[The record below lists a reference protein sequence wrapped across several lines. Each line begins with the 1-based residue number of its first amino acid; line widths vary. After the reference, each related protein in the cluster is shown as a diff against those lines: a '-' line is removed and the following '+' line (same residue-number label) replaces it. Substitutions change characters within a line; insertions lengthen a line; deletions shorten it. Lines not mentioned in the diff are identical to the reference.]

1 MPRIRRLGIAAV
13 MAAVMLVGGAPAFA
27 ADPLTP
33 SSYVTD
39 SDSFLSDEQRAK
51 LETDAESFSSKHY
64 PVYTVIIPNFSD
76 QEPAAWCRATL
87 ANIQNNNKALL
98 YVVGYEDGK
107 DTFCVGPELEGSMR
121 ISSYANKYVR
131 SALSQARQKYT
142 STPLTPDEAAAGLT
156 TFISSLRS
164 SYATNDRQSYAPH
177 SQTNA
182 NYEAERRQREAANR
196 LESIKTIVLFFFLGI
211 LLIGSIIIGEWS
223 KRREEEA
230 HAIEIETAAWRISRR
245 RDEREDKAA
254 QRNADRL
261 VEQAKDRLSKADQ
274 EVRDAEKEWDYARAQ
289 FGIAATE
296 QFRNRIKE
304 AKEALSRG
312 DALYKQCRTAYD
324 PAKKESLA
332 SQIINELDTQLGL
345 LRDAQAPFSTKRSE
359 RTALPTRLAEAQER
373 LAEELADVERS
384 REELATIAS
393 IYPGTVLAALED
405 NPDKAASLLTSAHN
419 AIESAQA
426 IIDTD
431 ADLATSAVDTAERAL
446 LMAYHE
452 MNAIFTA
459 KQDLDH
465 IEDRLGAAIASLSSD
480 IEEADRLQTDRTLLA
495 PLITDARTAITRA
508 QEALIHND
516 NPLDALEH
524 ARTVEVK
531 LDATLDPLRNA
542 GRSSGGTR

>member
-27 ADPLTP
+27 TDPLTP

-39 SDSFLSDEQRAK
+39 SDSFLSDEQRAQ

-76 QEPAAWCRATL
+76 QEPAKWCQSTL
-87 ANIQNNNKALL
+87 ANIEHNDKVIL
-98 YVVGYEDGK
+98 YVVGYEDGT
-107 DTFCVGPELEGSMR
+107 DVYCVGNEMARLIRGNVSTEGY
-121 ISSYANKYVR
+121 IK
-131 SALSQARQKYT
+131 SALSAARRAYK
-142 STPLTPDEAAAGLT
+142 STPLTPEEAAAGPT
-156 TFISSLRS
+156 AFISDLGD
-164 SYATNDRQSYAPH
+164 SYYAAQEIA
-177 SQTNA
+177 S
-182 NYEAERRQREAANR
+182 RREAYNQD
-196 LESIKTIVLFFFLGI
+196 LTKETKYDKIKTVLAFLVMGVLFVIGIFFEL
-211 LLIGSIIIGEWS
+211 WT
-223 KRREEEA
+223 KQREEEKQ
-230 HAIEIETAAWRISRR
+230 AIEIETAAWRISRR

-304 AKEALSRG
+304 AKEALSHG

-405 NPDKAASLLTSAHN
+405 NPDKAASLLTSARS

-431 ADLATSAVDTAERAL
+431 TELATSAVDTAERAL

-465 IEDRLGAAIASLSSD
+465 IEDRLGTAIASLSSD

-495 PLITDARTAITRA
+495 PLITDARAAITRA

>member
-1 MPRIRRLGIAAV
+1 MPRIRCLGIAAV
-13 MAAVMLVGGAPAFA
+13 MAAVMLVGGVPAFA

-33 SSYVTD
+33 STYVTD
-39 SDSFLSDEQRAK
+39 SDNFLSDEQRAH
-51 LETDAESFSSKHY
+51 LETDAESFSSKYHPIY
-64 PVYTVIIPNFSD
+64 AVIVPNFSD
-76 QEPAAWCRATL
+76 KEPDAWCKATL
-87 ANIQNNNKALL
+87 ANTRNNNKALL

-107 DTFCVGPELEGSMR
+107 DAYCVGRELERLMN
-121 ISSYANKYVR
+121 ISPHANEYVR

-164 SYATNDRQSYAPH
+164 SFATYDRQSYAPH
-177 SQTNA
+177 GQTGA
-182 NYEAERRQREAANR
+182 NYEAERQQREASQR

-211 LLIGSIIIGEWS
+211 LVIGSIIFGEWS
-223 KRREEEA
+223 KAREEDERA
-230 HAIEIETAAWRISRR
+230 AEIEEAAWRVSRR
-245 RDEREDKAA
+245 RDEREDEAARRDADKAA
-254 QRNADRL
+254 Q
-261 VEQAKDRLSKADQ
+261 QANDRLSQADQ

-304 AKEALSRG
+304 AKQALSRG
-312 DALYKQCRTAYD
+312 DSLLKQCRTTYN
-324 PAKKESLA
+324 PANKKSLA
-332 SQIINELDTQLGL
+332 AQIISDLDTHLGL

-384 REELATIAS
+384 REELATIAN

-480 IEEADRLQTDRTLLA
+480 IEEANRLQTDRTLLA
-495 PLITDARTAITRA
+495 PLITDAREAITRA

-524 ARTVEVK
+524 ARSVEAK
-531 LDATLDPLRNA
+531 LDATLDPLRSP
-542 GRSSGGTR
+542 GR

>member
-1 MPRIRRLGIAAV
+1 MRRIRRLSIAAV

-39 SDSFLSDEQRAK
+39 SDNFLSDEQRAK
-51 LETDAESFSSKHY
+51 LETDAESFSSKYHPIY
-64 PVYTVIIPNFSD
+64 AVIVPNFSD
-76 QEPAAWCRATL
+76 QEPAKWCQSTL
-87 ANIQNNNKALL
+87 ANIEHNDKVLL
-98 YVVGYEDGK
+98 YVVGYEDGT
-107 DTFCVGPELEGSMR
+107 DVYCVGNEMARLIRGNVVTEGY
-121 ISSYANKYVR
+121 IK
-131 SALSQARQKYT
+131 SALSAARRAYK
-142 STPLTPDEAAAGLT
+142 STPLTPEEAAAGPT
-156 TFISSLRS
+156 AFISSLRS
-164 SYATNDRQSYAPH
+164 SY
-177 SQTNA
+177 QT
-182 NYEAERRQREAANR
+182 YEQI
-196 LESIKTIVLFFFLGI
+196 ESHRKQFNQQLADESRTETIKGIIAFLVTGLLVICSLFFGL
-211 LLIGSIIIGEWS
+211 WRQ
-223 KRREEEA
+223 KREEEA

-405 NPDKAASLLTSAHN
+405 NPDKAASLLTSARS
-419 AIESAQA
+419 AIESAQT

-431 ADLATSAVDTAERAL
+431 TELATSAVDTAERAL

-495 PLITDARTAITRA
+495 PLITDARAAITRA

>member
-1 MPRIRRLGIAAV
+1 MPRIQRLGIAAV

-27 ADPLTP
+27 TEPLTP

-51 LETDAESFSSKHY
+51 IETDAESFSSKYHPIY
-64 PVYTVIIPNFSD
+64 AVTVPNFSD
-76 QEPAAWCRATL
+76 EEPTEWCQATL
-87 ANIQNNNKALL
+87 DNIQNNNKALL

-107 DTFCVGPELEGSMR
+107 DAYCVGPELERSMR
-121 ISSYANKYVR
+121 ISYANEYVR

-164 SYATNDRQSYAPH
+164 SYATYDRQSYAPH
-177 SQTNA
+177 NQTNA
-182 NYEAERRQREAANR
+182 NYEAERQERKASER
-196 LESIKTIVLFFFLGI
+196 LESIKNIVLFFFLGI
-211 LLIGSIIIGEWS
+211 LVIGSIIFGEWS

-230 HAIEIETAAWRISRR
+230 RAIEIEEAAWRVSRSRDAREDEAAR
-245 RDEREDKAA
+245 RDADKAA
-254 QRNADRL
+254 Q
-261 VEQAKDRLSKADQ
+261 QANDRLSQADQ

-304 AKEALSRG
+304 AKQALSRG
-312 DALYKQCRTAYD
+312 DSLLKQCRTTYN
-324 PAKKESLA
+324 PANKKSLA

-405 NPDKAASLLTSAHN
+405 NPNKAASLLTSARS

-431 ADLATSAVDTAERAL
+431 TELATSAVDTAERAL

-495 PLITDARTAITRA
+495 PLITDARAAITRA

-524 ARTVEVK
+524 ARSVEAK
-531 LDATLDPLRNA
+531 LDATLDPLRSP
-542 GRSSGGTR
+542 GR

>member
-1 MPRIRRLGIAAV
+1 MPRIQRLGIAAV

-27 ADPLTP
+27 TEPLTP

-51 LETDAESFSSKHY
+51 IETDAESFSSKYHPIY
-64 PVYTVIIPNFSD
+64 AVTVPNFSD
-76 QEPAAWCRATL
+76 EEPTEWCQATL
-87 ANIQNNNKALL
+87 NNIQNNNKALL

-107 DTFCVGPELEGSMR
+107 DAYCVGPELERSMR
-121 ISSYANKYVR
+121 ISYANEYVR

-164 SYATNDRQSYAPH
+164 SYATYDRQSYAPH

-182 NYEAERRQREAANR
+182 NYEAERQERKASER
-196 LESIKTIVLFFFLGI
+196 LESIKNIVLFFFLGI
-211 LLIGSIIIGEWS
+211 LVIGSIIFGEWS
-223 KRREEEA
+223 KAREEEA
-230 HAIEIETAAWRISRR
+230 RAIEIEEAAWRVSRSRDAREDEAAR
-245 RDEREDKAA
+245 RDADKAA
-254 QRNADRL
+254 Q
-261 VEQAKDRLSKADQ
+261 QANDRLSQADQ

-304 AKEALSRG
+304 AKQALSRG
-312 DALYKQCRTAYD
+312 DSLLKQCRTAYD

-405 NPDKAASLLTSAHN
+405 NPDKAASLLTSARS

-431 ADLATSAVDTAERAL
+431 TELATSAVDTAERAL

-495 PLITDARTAITRA
+495 PLITDARAAITRA

-524 ARTVEVK
+524 ARSVEAK
-531 LDATLDPLRNA
+531 LDATLDPLRSR
-542 GRSSGGTR
+542 GR

>member
-1 MPRIRRLGIAAV
+1 MPRIQRLGIAAV

-27 ADPLTP
+27 TEPLTP

-51 LETDAESFSSKHY
+51 IETDAESFSSKYHPIY
-64 PVYTVIIPNFSD
+64 AVTVPNFSD
-76 QEPAAWCRATL
+76 EEPTEWCQATL
-87 ANIQNNNKALL
+87 DNIQNNNKALL

-107 DTFCVGPELEGSMR
+107 DAYCVGPELERSMR
-121 ISSYANKYVR
+121 ISYANEYVR

-164 SYATNDRQSYAPH
+164 SYATYDRQSYAPH

-182 NYEAERRQREAANR
+182 NYEAERQERKASER
-196 LESIKTIVLFFFLGI
+196 LESIKNIVLFFFLGI
-211 LLIGSIIIGEWS
+211 LVIGSIIFGEWS
-223 KRREEEA
+223 KAREEEA
-230 HAIEIETAAWRISRR
+230 RAIEIEEAAWRVSRSRDAREDEAAR
-245 RDEREDKAA
+245 RDADKAA
-254 QRNADRL
+254 Q
-261 VEQAKDRLSKADQ
+261 QANDRLSQADQ

-304 AKEALSRG
+304 AKQALSRG
-312 DALYKQCRTAYD
+312 DSLLKQCRTAYD

-405 NPDKAASLLTSAHN
+405 NPDKAASLLTSARS

-431 ADLATSAVDTAERAL
+431 TELATSAVDTAERAL

-495 PLITDARTAITRA
+495 PLITDARAAITRA

-524 ARTVEVK
+524 ARSVEAK
-531 LDATLDPLRNA
+531 LDATLDPLRSR
-542 GRSSGGTR
+542 GR

>member
-1 MPRIRRLGIAAV
+1 MRRIRRLSIAAV

-39 SDSFLSDEQRAK
+39 SDNFLSDEQRAK
-51 LETDAESFSSKHY
+51 LETDAESFSSKYHPIY
-64 PVYTVIIPNFSD
+64 AVIVPNFSD
-76 QEPAAWCRATL
+76 QEPAKWCQSTL
-87 ANIQNNNKALL
+87 ANIEHNDKVLL
-98 YVVGYEDGK
+98 YVVGYEDGT
-107 DTFCVGPELEGSMR
+107 DVYCVGNEMARLIRGNVVTEGY
-121 ISSYANKYVR
+121 IK
-131 SALSQARQKYT
+131 SALSAARRAYK
-142 STPLTPDEAAAGLT
+142 STPLTPEEAAAGPT
-156 TFISSLRS
+156 AFISSLRS
-164 SYATNDRQSYAPH
+164 SY
-177 SQTNA
+177 QT
-182 NYEAERRQREAANR
+182 YEQI
-196 LESIKTIVLFFFLGI
+196 ESHRKQFNQQLADESRTETIKGIIAFLVMGLLAIGSLFLG
-211 LLIGSIIIGEWS
+211 LWRQ
-223 KRREEEA
+223 KREEEA

-405 NPDKAASLLTSAHN
+405 NPDKAASLLTSARS

-431 ADLATSAVDTAERAL
+431 SELATSAVDTAERAL

-495 PLITDARTAITRA
+495 PLITDARAAITRA

>member
-13 MAAVMLVGGAPAFA
+13 MAAVMLVGGVPAFA
-27 ADPLTP
+27 TDPLAP

-39 SDSFLSDEQRAK
+39 SDSFLSDKQRANI
-51 LETDAESFSSKHY
+51 ETRAESLNSKYHV
-64 PVYTVIIPNFSD
+64 PVYTVIVPNFSD

-87 ANIQNNNKALL
+87 ANIQNNDKVLL
-98 YVVGYEDGK
+98 YVVAYEDSQDIYCPGP
-107 DTFCVGPELEGSMR
+107 TMAEWIRNNSVGGS
-121 ISSYANKYVR
+121 YV
-131 SALSQARQKYT
+131 SDALSKARRAYK
-142 STPLTPDEAAAGLT
+142 STPLTPDETAAGPTALIEDLYT
-156 TFISSLRS
+156 SYQTYEQIESHRKQFNQQLADESRTETIKGIIAFLVLGLLAIGSL
-164 SYATNDRQSYAPH
+164 
-177 SQTNA
+177 
-182 NYEAERRQREAANR
+182 
-196 LESIKTIVLFFFLGI
+196 FLG
-211 LLIGSIIIGEWS
+211 LWRQ
-223 KRREEEA
+223 KREEEA

>member
-1 MPRIRRLGIAAV
+1 MPRIRCLGIAAV
-13 MAAVMLVGGAPAFA
+13 MAAVMLVGGVPAFA

-33 SSYVTD
+33 STYVTD
-39 SDSFLSDEQRAK
+39 SDNFLSDEQRAH
-51 LETDAESFSSKHY
+51 LETDAESFSSKYHPIY
-64 PVYTVIIPNFSD
+64 AVIVPNFSD
-76 QEPAAWCRATL
+76 KEPDAWCKATL
-87 ANIQNNNKALL
+87 ANTRNNNKALL

-107 DTFCVGPELEGSMR
+107 DAYCVGRELERLMN
-121 ISSYANKYVR
+121 ISPHANEYVR

-156 TFISSLRS
+156 AFISSLRS
-164 SYATNDRQSYAPH
+164 SFATYDRQSYAPH
-177 SQTNA
+177 GQTGA
-182 NYEAERRQREAANR
+182 NYEAERQQREASQR

-211 LLIGSIIIGEWS
+211 LVIGSIIFGEWS
-223 KRREEEA
+223 KAREEDERA
-230 HAIEIETAAWRISRR
+230 AEIEEAAWRVSRR
-245 RDEREDKAA
+245 RDEREDEAARRDADKAA
-254 QRNADRL
+254 Q
-261 VEQAKDRLSKADQ
+261 QANDRLSQADQ

-304 AKEALSRG
+304 AKQALSRG
-312 DALYKQCRTAYD
+312 DSLLKQCRTAYD
-324 PAKKESLA
+324 PAKKENLA
-332 SQIINELDTQLGL
+332 SQIISDLDTHLGL

-373 LAEELADVERS
+373 LAEEQADVERS

-495 PLITDARTAITRA
+495 PLITDAREAITRA

-524 ARTVEVK
+524 ARSVEAK
-531 LDATLDPLRNA
+531 LDATLDPLRSP
-542 GRSSGGTR
+542 GR

>member
-1 MPRIRRLGIAAV
+1 MPRIRCLGIAAV
-13 MAAVMLVGGAPAFA
+13 MAAVMLVGGVPAFA

-33 SSYVTD
+33 STYVTD
-39 SDSFLSDEQRAK
+39 SDNFLSDEQRAH
-51 LETDAESFSSKHY
+51 LETDAESFSSKYHPIY
-64 PVYTVIIPNFSD
+64 AVIAPNFSD
-76 QEPAAWCRATL
+76 EEPDAWCRATL
-87 ANIQNNNKALL
+87 ANTRNNNKALL

-107 DTFCVGPELEGSMR
+107 DAYCVGRELERLMN
-121 ISSYANKYVR
+121 ISPHANEYVR

-164 SYATNDRQSYAPH
+164 SFATYDRQSYAPH
-177 SQTNA
+177 GQTGA
-182 NYEAERRQREAANR
+182 NYEAERQQREASQR

-211 LLIGSIIIGEWS
+211 LVIGSIIFGEWS
-223 KRREEEA
+223 KAREEDERA
-230 HAIEIETAAWRISRR
+230 AEIEEAAWRVSRR
-245 RDEREDKAA
+245 RDEREDEAARRDAERAA
-254 QRNADRL
+254 Q
-261 VEQAKDRLSKADQ
+261 QANDRLSQADQ

-304 AKEALSRG
+304 AKQALSRG
-312 DALYKQCRTAYD
+312 DSLLKQCRTAYN
-324 PAKKESLA
+324 PANKKSLA
-332 SQIINELDTQLGL
+332 SQIISDLDTQLGL

-495 PLITDARTAITRA
+495 PLITDARAAITRA

>member
-1 MPRIRRLGIAAV
+1 MPRIRRMGIAAV
-13 MAAVMLVGGAPAFA
+13 MTAAMLVVGAPAFA
-27 ADPLTP
+27 TEPLTP
-33 SSYVTD
+33 SGYVTD
-39 SDSFLSDEQRAK
+39 SDGFLSDEQRAEI
-51 LETDAESFSSKHY
+51 ETRAESLDSKY
-64 PVYTVIIPNFSD
+64 SVPVYIVIVPNFSD
-76 QEPAAWCRATL
+76 QEPAKWCQSTL
-87 ANIQNNNKALL
+87 ANIEHNDKVIL
-98 YVVGYEDGK
+98 YVVGYEDGT
-107 DTFCVGPELEGSMR
+107 DVYCVGNEMARLIRGNVLTEGY
-121 ISSYANKYVR
+121 IK
-131 SALSQARQKYT
+131 SALSAARRAYK
-142 STPLTPDEAAAGLT
+142 STPLTPEEAAAGPTALIEDLYT
-156 TFISSLRS
+156 SYQTYEQIESHRKQFNQQLADESRTETIKGIIAFLVMGLLAIGSL
-164 SYATNDRQSYAPH
+164 
-177 SQTNA
+177 
-182 NYEAERRQREAANR
+182 
-196 LESIKTIVLFFFLGI
+196 FLG
-211 LLIGSIIIGEWS
+211 LWRQ
-223 KRREEEA
+223 KREEEA

-405 NPDKAASLLTSAHN
+405 NPDKAASLLTSARS

>member
-13 MAAVMLVGGAPAFA
+13 MAAVMLVGGVPAFA
-27 ADPLTP
+27 TDPLTP
-33 SSYVTD
+33 STRVTD
-39 SDSFLSDEQRAK
+39 SDNFLSDEQRAQ
-51 LETDAESFSSKHY
+51 LETDAESLNSKY
-64 PVYTVIIPNFSD
+64 SVPVYIVIVPNFSD
-76 QEPAAWCRATL
+76 QEPAKWCQSTL
-87 ANIQNNNKALL
+87 ANIEHNDKVIL
-98 YVVGYEDGK
+98 YVVGYEDGT
-107 DTFCVGPELEGSMR
+107 DVYCVGNEMARLIRGNVLTEGY
-121 ISSYANKYVR
+121 IK
-131 SALSQARQKYT
+131 SALSAARRAYK
-142 STPLTPDEAAAGLT
+142 STPLTPEEAAAGPT
-156 TFISSLRS
+156 AFISDLRN
-164 SYATNDRQSYAPH
+164 SYYT
-177 SQTNA
+177 
-182 NYEAERRQREAANR
+182 AEEIASRREAYNQD
-196 LESIKTIVLFFFLGI
+196 LTKETKYDKIKTVLAFLGVGF
-211 LLIGSIIIGEWS
+211 LFVIGIFVELWT
-223 KRREEEA
+223 KQREEEKQ
-230 HAIEIETAAWRISRR
+230 AIEIETAAWRVSRS
-245 RDEREDKAA
+245 RDAREDEAARREADRAA
-254 QRNADRL
+254 Q
-261 VEQAKDRLSKADQ
+261 QANDRLSQADQ

-405 NPDKAASLLTSAHN
+405 NPDKAASLLTSARS

-431 ADLATSAVDTAERAL
+431 TELATSAVDTAERAL

-495 PLITDARTAITRA
+495 PLITDARAAITRA

>member
-1 MPRIRRLGIAAV
+1 MPRIQRLGIAAV

-27 ADPLTP
+27 TEPLTP

-51 LETDAESFSSKHY
+51 IETDAESFSSKYHPIY
-64 PVYTVIIPNFSD
+64 AVTVPNFSD
-76 QEPAAWCRATL
+76 EEPTEWCQATL
-87 ANIQNNNKALL
+87 DNIQNNNKALL

-107 DTFCVGPELEGSMR
+107 DAYCVGPELERSMR
-121 ISSYANKYVR
+121 ISYANEYVR

-164 SYATNDRQSYAPH
+164 SYATYDRQSYAPH
-177 SQTNA
+177 NQTNA
-182 NYEAERRQREAANR
+182 NYEAERQERKASER
-196 LESIKTIVLFFFLGI
+196 LESIKNIVLFFFLGI
-211 LLIGSIIIGEWS
+211 LVIGSIIFGEWS

-230 HAIEIETAAWRISRR
+230 RAIEIEEAAWRVSRSRDAREDEAAR
-245 RDEREDKAA
+245 RDADKAA
-254 QRNADRL
+254 Q
-261 VEQAKDRLSKADQ
+261 QANDRLSQADQ

-304 AKEALSRG
+304 AKQALSRG
-312 DALYKQCRTAYD
+312 DSLLKQCRTTYN
-324 PAKKESLA
+324 PANKKSLA

-405 NPDKAASLLTSAHN
+405 NPNKAASLLTSARS

-431 ADLATSAVDTAERAL
+431 TELATSAVDTAERAL

-495 PLITDARTAITRA
+495 PLITDARAAITRA

-524 ARTVEVK
+524 ARTVETK
-531 LDATLDPLRNA
+531 LDATLDPLRSR
-542 GRSSGGTR
+542 GH

>member
-27 ADPLTP
+27 TEPLTP

-39 SDSFLSDEQRAK
+39 SDSFLSDKQRANIK
-51 LETDAESFSSKHY
+51 TRAESLNSKYHV
-64 PVYTVIIPNFSD
+64 PVYTVIVPNFSD
-76 QEPAAWCRATL
+76 QEPAKWCQSTL
-87 ANIQNNNKALL
+87 ANIEHNDKVLL
-98 YVVGYEDGK
+98 YVVGYEDGT
-107 DTFCVGPELEGSMR
+107 DVYCVGNEMARLIRGNVVTEGY
-121 ISSYANKYVR
+121 IK
-131 SALSQARQKYT
+131 SALSAARRAYK
-142 STPLTPDEAAAGLT
+142 STPLTPEEAAAGPT
-156 TFISSLRS
+156 AFISSLRS
-164 SYATNDRQSYAPH
+164 SY
-177 SQTNA
+177 QT
-182 NYEAERRQREAANR
+182 YEQI
-196 LESIKTIVLFFFLGI
+196 ESHRKQFNQQLADESRTETIKGIIAFLVTGLLVICSLFFGL
-211 LLIGSIIIGEWS
+211 WRQ
-223 KRREEEA
+223 KREEEA

-495 PLITDARTAITRA
+495 PLITDARAAITRA

>member
-27 ADPLTP
+27 TEPLTP

-39 SDSFLSDEQRAK
+39 SDSFLSDKQRANI
-51 LETDAESFSSKHY
+51 ETRAESLNSKYHV
-64 PVYTVIIPNFSD
+64 PVYTVIVPNFSD

-87 ANIQNNNKALL
+87 ANIQNNDKVLL
-98 YVVGYEDGK
+98 YVVAYEDSQDIYCPGP
-107 DTFCVGPELEGSMR
+107 TMAEWIRNNSVGGS
-121 ISSYANKYVR
+121 YV
-131 SALSQARQKYT
+131 SDALSKARRAYK
-142 STPLTPDEAAAGLT
+142 STPLTPDEAAAGPTALIEYLYT
-156 TFISSLRS
+156 SYQTYEQIESHRKQFNQQLADESRTETIKGIIAFLVLGLLAIGSL
-164 SYATNDRQSYAPH
+164 
-177 SQTNA
+177 
-182 NYEAERRQREAANR
+182 
-196 LESIKTIVLFFFLGI
+196 FLG
-211 LLIGSIIIGEWS
+211 LWRQ
-223 KRREEEA
+223 KREEEA

-495 PLITDARTAITRA
+495 PLITDARAAITRA

>member
-13 MAAVMLVGGAPAFA
+13 MAAVMLVGGVPAFA
-27 ADPLTP
+27 TDPLAP

-39 SDSFLSDEQRAK
+39 SDSFLSDKQRANI
-51 LETDAESFSSKHY
+51 ETRAESLNSKYHV
-64 PVYTVIIPNFSD
+64 PVYTVIVPNFSD

-87 ANIQNNNKALL
+87 ANIQNNDKVLL
-98 YVVGYEDGK
+98 YVVAYEDSQDIYCPGP
-107 DTFCVGPELEGSMR
+107 TMAEWIRNNSVGGS
-121 ISSYANKYVR
+121 YV
-131 SALSQARQKYT
+131 SGALSKARRAYK
-142 STPLTPDEAAAGLT
+142 STPLTPDEAAAGPTALIEYLYT
-156 TFISSLRS
+156 SYQTYEQIESHRKQFNQQLADESRTETIKGIIAFVVMGLLAIGSL
-164 SYATNDRQSYAPH
+164 
-177 SQTNA
+177 
-182 NYEAERRQREAANR
+182 
-196 LESIKTIVLFFFLGI
+196 FLG
-211 LLIGSIIIGEWS
+211 LWRQ
-223 KRREEEA
+223 KREEEA

>member
-13 MAAVMLVGGAPAFA
+13 MAAVMLVGGVPAFA
-27 ADPLTP
+27 TDPLTP
-33 SSYVTD
+33 STRVTD
-39 SDSFLSDEQRAK
+39 SDNFLSDEQRAQ
-51 LETDAESFSSKHY
+51 LETDAESLNSKY
-64 PVYTVIIPNFSD
+64 SVPVYIVIVPNFSD
-76 QEPAAWCRATL
+76 QEPAKWCQSTL
-87 ANIQNNNKALL
+87 ANIEHNDKVIL
-98 YVVGYEDGK
+98 YVVGYEDGT
-107 DTFCVGPELEGSMR
+107 DVYCVGNEMARLIRGNVLTEGY
-121 ISSYANKYVR
+121 IK
-131 SALSQARQKYT
+131 SALSAARRAYK
-142 STPLTPDEAAAGLT
+142 STPLTPEEAAAGPT
-156 TFISSLRS
+156 AFISDLRN
-164 SYATNDRQSYAPH
+164 SYYT
-177 SQTNA
+177 
-182 NYEAERRQREAANR
+182 AEEIASRREAYNQD
-196 LESIKTIVLFFFLGI
+196 LTKETKYDKIKTVLAFLGVGF
-211 LLIGSIIIGEWS
+211 LFVIGIFFELWT
-223 KRREEEA
+223 KQREEEKQ
-230 HAIEIETAAWRISRR
+230 AIEIETAAWRVSRSRDAREDEAAR
-245 RDEREDKAA
+245 RDADKAA
-254 QRNADRL
+254 Q
-261 VEQAKDRLSKADQ
+261 QANDRLSQADQ

-426 IIDTD
+426 IINTD

-495 PLITDARTAITRA
+495 PLITDARAAITRA

>member
-13 MAAVMLVGGAPAFA
+13 MAAVMLVGGVPAFA
-27 ADPLTP
+27 TDPLAP

-39 SDSFLSDEQRAK
+39 SDSFLSDKQRANI
-51 LETDAESFSSKHY
+51 ETRAESLNSKYHV
-64 PVYTVIIPNFSD
+64 PVYTVIVPNFSD

-87 ANIQNNNKALL
+87 ANIQNNDKVLL
-98 YVVGYEDGK
+98 YVVAYEDSQDIYCPGP
-107 DTFCVGPELEGSMR
+107 TMAEWIRNNSVGGS
-121 ISSYANKYVR
+121 YV
-131 SALSQARQKYT
+131 SDALSKARRAYK
-142 STPLTPDEAAAGLT
+142 STPLTPDEAAAGPPALIEYLYT
-156 TFISSLRS
+156 SYQTYEQIESHRKQFNQQLADESRTETIKGIIAFLVLGLLAIGSL
-164 SYATNDRQSYAPH
+164 
-177 SQTNA
+177 
-182 NYEAERRQREAANR
+182 
-196 LESIKTIVLFFFLGI
+196 FLG
-211 LLIGSIIIGEWS
+211 LWRQ
-223 KRREEEA
+223 KREEEA

>member
-1 MPRIRRLGIAAV
+1 MPRIRRMGIAAV
-13 MAAVMLVGGAPAFA
+13 MTAAMLVVGAPAFA

-39 SDSFLSDEQRAK
+39 SDSFLSDEQRAQ

-76 QEPAAWCRATL
+76 QEPAKWCQSTL
-87 ANIQNNNKALL
+87 ANIEGNDKVIL
-98 YVVGYEDGK
+98 YVVGYEDGT
-107 DTFCVGPELEGSMR
+107 DVYCVGDEMAQLMRSNMVTEGY
-121 ISSYANKYVR
+121 IKG
-131 SALSQARQKYT
+131 ALSAAHRAYK
-142 STPLTPDEAAAGLT
+142 STPLTPDEASAGPT
-156 TFISSLRS
+156 AFISDLGN
-164 SYATNDRQSYAPH
+164 SYYT
-177 SQTNA
+177 
-182 NYEAERRQREAANR
+182 AEEIASRREAYNQD
-196 LESIKTIVLFFFLGI
+196 LTKETKYDKIKTVLAFLGVGF
-211 LLIGSIIIGEWS
+211 LFVIGIFFELWT
-223 KRREEEA
+223 KQREEEKQDA
-230 HAIEIETAAWRISRR
+230 EIEAAAWRMSRR

-312 DALYKQCRTAYD
+312 DALYKQCRTVYD
-324 PAKKESLA
+324 PAKRESLA

-373 LAEELADVERS
+373 LTEELADVERS

-393 IYPGTVLAALED
+393 IYPGTVLASLED
-405 NPDKAASLLTSAHN
+405 NPDKAASLLTSARS
-419 AIESAQA
+419 AIESARA

-431 ADLATSAVDTAERAL
+431 AELAASAVDTAERAL

-452 MNAIFTA
+452 TNAIFTA
-459 KQDLDH
+459 KLDLDN
-465 IEDRLGAAIASLSSD
+465 IEDRLGATIASLSSG
-480 IEEADRLQTDRTLLA
+480 IEEADNLQTDQTLLA
-495 PLITDARTAITRA
+495 PLITDARGAIARA

-524 ARTVEVK
+524 ARATEAK
-531 LDATLDPLRNA
+531 LNATLDPLRTA
-542 GRSSGGTR
+542 GRQSGGTHTP

>member
-1 MPRIRRLGIAAV
+1 MPRIQCLGIAAV

-27 ADPLTP
+27 TDPLTP

-51 LETDAESFSSKHY
+51 IETDAESFSSKYHPIY
-64 PVYTVIIPNFSD
+64 AVTVPNFSD
-76 QEPAAWCRATL
+76 EEPTEWCQATL
-87 ANIQNNNKALL
+87 DNIQNNNKALL

-107 DTFCVGPELEGSMR
+107 DAYCVGPELERSMR
-121 ISSYANKYVR
+121 ISYANEYVR

-164 SYATNDRQSYAPH
+164 SYATYDRQSYAPH
-177 SQTNA
+177 NQTNA
-182 NYEAERRQREAANR
+182 NYEAERQERKASER
-196 LESIKTIVLFFFLGI
+196 LESIKNIVLFFFLGI
-211 LLIGSIIIGEWS
+211 LVIGSIIFGEWS

-230 HAIEIETAAWRISRR
+230 RAIEIEEAAWRVSRSRDAREDEAAR
-245 RDEREDKAA
+245 RDADKAA
-254 QRNADRL
+254 Q
-261 VEQAKDRLSKADQ
+261 QANDRLSQADQ

-304 AKEALSRG
+304 AKQALSRG
-312 DALYKQCRTAYD
+312 DSLLKQCRTAYD

-405 NPDKAASLLTSAHN
+405 NPDKAASLLTSARS

-431 ADLATSAVDTAERAL
+431 TELATSAVDTAERAL

-495 PLITDARTAITRA
+495 PLITDARAAITRA

-524 ARTVEVK
+524 ARSVEAK
-531 LDATLDPLRNA
+531 LDATLDPLRSR
-542 GRSSGGTR
+542 GR

>member
-27 ADPLTP
+27 TEPLTP

-39 SDSFLSDEQRAK
+39 SDSFLSDKQRAK
-51 LETDAESFSSKHY
+51 LETDAESFSSKYHPIY
-64 PVYTVIIPNFSD
+64 AVIVPNFSD
-76 QEPAAWCRATL
+76 QEPAKWCQSTL
-87 ANIQNNNKALL
+87 ANIEHNDKVLL
-98 YVVGYEDGK
+98 YVVGYEDGT
-107 DTFCVGPELEGSMR
+107 DVYCVGNEMARLIRGNVVTEGY
-121 ISSYANKYVR
+121 IK
-131 SALSQARQKYT
+131 SALSAARRAYK
-142 STPLTPDEAAAGLT
+142 STPLTPEEAAAGPT
-156 TFISSLRS
+156 AFISSLRS
-164 SYATNDRQSYAPH
+164 SY
-177 SQTNA
+177 QT
-182 NYEAERRQREAANR
+182 YEQI
-196 LESIKTIVLFFFLGI
+196 ESHRKQFNQQLADESRTETIKGIIAFLVTGLLVICSLFFGL
-211 LLIGSIIIGEWS
+211 WRQ
-223 KRREEEA
+223 KREEEA

-495 PLITDARTAITRA
+495 PLITDARAAITRA

>member
-1 MPRIRRLGIAAV
+1 MPRIKRLGIAAV

-27 ADPLTP
+27 TEPLTP

-51 LETDAESFSSKHY
+51 IETDAESFSSKYHPIY
-64 PVYTVIIPNFSD
+64 AVTVPNFSD
-76 QEPAAWCRATL
+76 EEPTEWCQATL
-87 ANIQNNNKALL
+87 DNIQNNNKALL

-107 DTFCVGPELEGSMR
+107 DAYCVGPELERSMR
-121 ISSYANKYVR
+121 ISYANEYVR

-164 SYATNDRQSYAPH
+164 SYATYDRQSYAPH
-177 SQTNA
+177 NQTNA
-182 NYEAERRQREAANR
+182 NYEAERQERKASER
-196 LESIKTIVLFFFLGI
+196 LESIKNIVLFFFLGI
-211 LLIGSIIIGEWS
+211 LVIGSIIFGEWS

-230 HAIEIETAAWRISRR
+230 RAIEIEEAAWRVSRSRDAREDEAAR
-245 RDEREDKAA
+245 RDADKAA
-254 QRNADRL
+254 Q
-261 VEQAKDRLSKADQ
+261 QANDRLSQADQ

-304 AKEALSRG
+304 AKQALSRG
-312 DALYKQCRTAYD
+312 DSLLKQCRTTYN
-324 PAKKESLA
+324 PANKKSLA

-405 NPDKAASLLTSAHN
+405 NPDKAASLLTSARS

-431 ADLATSAVDTAERAL
+431 TELATSAVDTAERAL

-495 PLITDARTAITRA
+495 PLITDARAAITRA

-524 ARTVEVK
+524 ARSVEAK
-531 LDATLDPLRNA
+531 LDATLDPLRSR
-542 GRSSGGTR
+542 GR

>member
-1 MPRIRRLGIAAV
+1 MPRIQRLGIAAV

-27 ADPLTP
+27 TEPLTP

-51 LETDAESFSSKHY
+51 IETDAESFSSKYHPIY
-64 PVYTVIIPNFSD
+64 AVTVPNFSD
-76 QEPAAWCRATL
+76 QEPAKWCQSTL
-87 ANIQNNNKALL
+87 DNIQNNNKALL

-107 DTFCVGPELEGSMR
+107 DAYCVGPELERSMR
-121 ISSYANKYVR
+121 ISYANEYVR

-142 STPLTPDEAAAGLT
+142 STPLTPDEAAAGPAAL
-156 TFISSLRS
+156 IEDLYS
-164 SYATNDRQSYAPH
+164 SY
-177 SQTNA
+177 QT
-182 NYEAERRQREAANR
+182 YEQIESRRQQFNQQLAD
-196 LESIKTIVLFFFLGI
+196 ESRTEKIKEIIAFLVMGLLVICSLFLG
-211 LLIGSIIIGEWS
+211 LWS
-223 KRREEEA
+223 KKREEDER
-230 HAIEIETAAWRISRR
+230 AIEIEEAAWRVSRSRDAREDEAAR
-245 RDEREDKAA
+245 RDAERAA
-254 QRNADRL
+254 Q
-261 VEQAKDRLSKADQ
+261 QANDRLSQADQ

-304 AKEALSRG
+304 AKQALSRG
-312 DALYKQCRTAYD
+312 DSLLKQCRTAYN
-324 PAKKESLA
+324 PANKKSLA
-332 SQIINELDTQLGL
+332 SQIISDLDTQLGL

-373 LAEELADVERS
+373 LAEEQADVERS

-405 NPDKAASLLTSAHN
+405 NPDKATSLLTSAHN

-465 IEDRLGAAIASLSSD
+465 IEDRLGAAIAALSSD

-495 PLITDARTAITRA
+495 PLITDARAAITRA

>member
-1 MPRIRRLGIAAV
+1 MPRIKRLGIAAV

-27 ADPLTP
+27 TEPLTP

-51 LETDAESFSSKHY
+51 IETDAESLNSKYHV
-64 PVYTVIIPNFSD
+64 PVYTVIVPNFSD
-76 QEPAAWCRATL
+76 QEPAKWCQSTL
-87 ANIQNNNKALL
+87 ANIEHNDKVIL
-98 YVVGYEDGK
+98 YVVGYEDGT
-107 DTFCVGPELEGSMR
+107 DVYCVGNEMARLIRGNVLTEGY
-121 ISSYANKYVR
+121 IK
-131 SALSQARQKYT
+131 SALSAARRAYK
-142 STPLTPDEAAAGLT
+142 STPLTPEEAAAGPT
-156 TFISSLRS
+156 AFISDLRN
-164 SYATNDRQSYAPH
+164 SYYT
-177 SQTNA
+177 
-182 NYEAERRQREAANR
+182 AEEIASRREAYNQD
-196 LESIKTIVLFFFLGI
+196 LTKETKYDKIKTVLAFLGVGF
-211 LLIGSIIIGEWS
+211 LFVIGIFVELWT
-223 KRREEEA
+223 KQREEEKQ
-230 HAIEIETAAWRISRR
+230 AIEIETAAWRVSRSRDAREDEAAR
-245 RDEREDKAA
+245 RDADKAA
-254 QRNADRL
+254 Q
-261 VEQAKDRLSKADQ
+261 QANDRLSQADQ

-304 AKEALSRG
+304 AKQALSRG
-312 DALYKQCRTAYD
+312 DSLLKQCRTAYN
-324 PAKKESLA
+324 PANKKSLA
-332 SQIINELDTQLGL
+332 SQIISDLDTQLGL

-373 LAEELADVERS
+373 LAEEQADVERS

-405 NPDKAASLLTSAHN
+405 NPDKATSLLTSAHN

-465 IEDRLGAAIASLSSD
+465 IEDRLGAAIAALSSD

-495 PLITDARTAITRA
+495 PLITDARAAITRA

>member
-1 MPRIRRLGIAAV
+1 MPRIQRLGIAAV

-27 ADPLTP
+27 TEPLTP

-51 LETDAESFSSKHY
+51 IETDAESFSSKYHPIY
-64 PVYTVIIPNFSD
+64 AVTVPNFSD
-76 QEPAAWCRATL
+76 EEPTEWCQATL
-87 ANIQNNNKALL
+87 DNIQNNNKALL

-107 DTFCVGPELEGSMR
+107 DAYCVGPELERSMR
-121 ISSYANKYVR
+121 ISYANEYVR

-164 SYATNDRQSYAPH
+164 SYATYDRQSYAPH

-182 NYEAERRQREAANR
+182 NYEAERQERKASER
-196 LESIKTIVLFFFLGI
+196 LESIKNIVLFFFLGI
-211 LLIGSIIIGEWS
+211 LVIGSIIFGEWS

-230 HAIEIETAAWRISRR
+230 RAIEIEEAAWRVSRSRDAREDEAAR
-245 RDEREDKAA
+245 RDADKAA
-254 QRNADRL
+254 Q
-261 VEQAKDRLSKADQ
+261 QANDRLSQADQ

-304 AKEALSRG
+304 AKQALSRG
-312 DALYKQCRTAYD
+312 DSLLKQCRTAYD

-405 NPDKAASLLTSAHN
+405 NPDKAASLLTSARS

-431 ADLATSAVDTAERAL
+431 TELATSAVDTAERAL

-495 PLITDARTAITRA
+495 PLITDARAAITRA

-524 ARTVEVK
+524 ARSVEAK
-531 LDATLDPLRNA
+531 LDATLDPLRSR
-542 GRSSGGTR
+542 GR

>member
-1 MPRIRRLGIAAV
+1 MPRIQRLGIAAV

-27 ADPLTP
+27 TDPLAP

-51 LETDAESFSSKHY
+51 LETDAESLNSKYHV
-64 PVYTVIIPNFSD
+64 PVYTVIVPNFSD
-76 QEPAAWCRATL
+76 EEPTEWCQATL
-87 ANIQNNNKALL
+87 DNIQNNNKALL

-107 DTFCVGPELEGSMR
+107 DAYCVGPELERSMR
-121 ISSYANKYVR
+121 ISYANEYVR

-164 SYATNDRQSYAPH
+164 SYATYDRQSYAPH

-182 NYEAERRQREAANR
+182 NYEAERQERKASER
-196 LESIKTIVLFFFLGI
+196 LESIKNIVLFFFLGI
-211 LLIGSIIIGEWS
+211 LVIGSIIFGEWS

-230 HAIEIETAAWRISRR
+230 RAIEIEEAAWRVSRSRDAREDEAAR
-245 RDEREDKAA
+245 RDADKAA
-254 QRNADRL
+254 Q
-261 VEQAKDRLSKADQ
+261 QANDRLSQADQ

-304 AKEALSRG
+304 AKQALSRG
-312 DALYKQCRTAYD
+312 DSLLKQCRTAYD

-405 NPDKAASLLTSAHN
+405 NPDKAASLLTSARS

-431 ADLATSAVDTAERAL
+431 TELATSAVDTAERAL

-495 PLITDARTAITRA
+495 PLITDARAAITRA

-524 ARTVEVK
+524 ARSVEAK
-531 LDATLDPLRNA
+531 LDATLDPLRSR
-542 GRSSGGTR
+542 GR

>member
-1 MPRIRRLGIAAV
+1 MPRIQRLGIAAV

-27 ADPLTP
+27 TEPLTP

-51 LETDAESFSSKHY
+51 IETDAESFSSKYHPIY
-64 PVYTVIIPNFSD
+64 AVTVPNFSD
-76 QEPAAWCRATL
+76 EEPTEWCQATL
-87 ANIQNNNKALL
+87 DNIQNNNKALL

-107 DTFCVGPELEGSMR
+107 DAYCVGPELERSMR
-121 ISSYANKYVR
+121 ISYANEYVR

-164 SYATNDRQSYAPH
+164 SYATYDRQSYAPH
-177 SQTNA
+177 NQTNA
-182 NYEAERRQREAANR
+182 NYEAERQERKASER
-196 LESIKTIVLFFFLGI
+196 LESIKNIVLFFFLGI
-211 LLIGSIIIGEWS
+211 LVIGSIIFGEWS

-230 HAIEIETAAWRISRR
+230 RAIEIEEAAWRVSRSRDAREDEAAR
-245 RDEREDKAA
+245 RDADKAA
-254 QRNADRL
+254 Q
-261 VEQAKDRLSKADQ
+261 QANDRLSKADQ

-405 NPDKAASLLTSAHN
+405 NPDKAASLLTSARS

-431 ADLATSAVDTAERAL
+431 TELATSAVDTAERAL

-480 IEEADRLQTDRTLLA
+480 IEEADHLQTDRTLLA
-495 PLITDARTAITRA
+495 PLITDARAAITRA

-524 ARTVEVK
+524 ARSVEAK
-531 LDATLDPLRNA
+531 LDATLDPLRSR
-542 GRSSGGTR
+542 GR

>member
-1 MPRIRRLGIAAV
+1 MPRIQRLGIAAV
-13 MAAVMLVGGAPAFA
+13 MATVMLVGGAPAFA
-27 ADPLTP
+27 TEPLTP

-51 LETDAESFSSKHY
+51 IETDAESFSSKYHPIY
-64 PVYTVIIPNFSD
+64 AVTVPNFSD
-76 QEPAAWCRATL
+76 EEPTEWCQATL
-87 ANIQNNNKALL
+87 DNIQNNNKALL

-107 DTFCVGPELEGSMR
+107 DAYCVGPELERSMR
-121 ISSYANKYVR
+121 ISYANEYVR

-164 SYATNDRQSYAPH
+164 SYATYDRQSYAPH

-182 NYEAERRQREAANR
+182 NYEAERQERKASER
-196 LESIKTIVLFFFLGI
+196 LESIKNIVLFFFLGI
-211 LLIGSIIIGEWS
+211 LVIGSIIFGEWS

-230 HAIEIETAAWRISRR
+230 RAIEIEEAAWRVSRSRDAREDEAAR
-245 RDEREDKAA
+245 RDADKAA
-254 QRNADRL
+254 Q
-261 VEQAKDRLSKADQ
+261 QANDRLSQADQ

-304 AKEALSRG
+304 AKQALSRG
-312 DALYKQCRTAYD
+312 DSLLKQCRTTYN
-324 PAKKESLA
+324 PANKKSLA

-359 RTALPTRLAEAQER
+359 HTALPTRLAEAQER

-405 NPDKAASLLTSAHN
+405 NPNKAASLLTSARS

-431 ADLATSAVDTAERAL
+431 TELATSAVDTAERAL

-495 PLITDARTAITRA
+495 PLITDARAAITRA

-524 ARTVEVK
+524 ARSVEAK
-531 LDATLDPLRNA
+531 LDATLDPLRSR
-542 GRSSGGTR
+542 GH

>member
-1 MPRIRRLGIAAV
+1 MPRIQCLGIAAV

-27 ADPLTP
+27 TEPLTP

-51 LETDAESFSSKHY
+51 IETDAESFSSKYHPIY
-64 PVYTVIIPNFSD
+64 AVTVPNFSD
-76 QEPAAWCRATL
+76 EEPTEWCQATL
-87 ANIQNNNKALL
+87 DNIQNNNKALL

-107 DTFCVGPELEGSMR
+107 DAYCVGPELERSMR
-121 ISSYANKYVR
+121 ISYANEYVR

-164 SYATNDRQSYAPH
+164 SYATYDRQSYAPH

-182 NYEAERRQREAANR
+182 NYEAERQERKASER
-196 LESIKTIVLFFFLGI
+196 LESIKNIVLFFFLGI
-211 LLIGSIIIGEWS
+211 LVIGSIIFGEWS

-230 HAIEIETAAWRISRR
+230 RAIEIEEAAWRVSRSRDAREDEAAR
-245 RDEREDKAA
+245 RDADKAA
-254 QRNADRL
+254 Q
-261 VEQAKDRLSKADQ
+261 QANDRLSQADQ

-304 AKEALSRG
+304 AKQALSRG
-312 DALYKQCRTAYD
+312 DSLLKQCRTAYN

-405 NPDKAASLLTSAHN
+405 NPDKAASLLTSARS

-431 ADLATSAVDTAERAL
+431 TELATSAVDTAERAL

-495 PLITDARTAITRA
+495 PLITDARAAITRA

-524 ARTVEVK
+524 ARSVEAK
-531 LDATLDPLRNA
+531 LDATLDPLRSR
-542 GRSSGGTR
+542 GH

>member
-1 MPRIRRLGIAAV
+1 MRRIRRLSIVAAMTATMV
-13 MAAVMLVGGAPAFA
+13 IGGVPAFA

-33 SSYVTD
+33 STYVTD
-39 SDSFLSDEQRAK
+39 SDNFLSDEQRAH
-51 LETDAESFSSKHY
+51 LETDADSFSSKYHPIY
-64 PVYTVIIPNFSD
+64 AVIVLNFSD
-76 QEPAAWCRATL
+76 KEPDAWCKATL
-87 ANIQNNNKALL
+87 ANTRNNNKALL

-107 DTFCVGPELEGSMR
+107 DAYCVGRELERLMN
-121 ISSYANKYVR
+121 ISPHANEYVR

-164 SYATNDRQSYAPH
+164 SYGTNDRKSYAPH
-177 SQTNA
+177 GQTSA
-182 NYEAERRQREAANR
+182 NYEAERQQREASGR

-211 LLIGSIIIGEWS
+211 LVIGSIIFGEWS
-223 KRREEEA
+223 KAREEDERA
-230 HAIEIETAAWRISRR
+230 AEIEEAAWRVSRR
-245 RDEREDKAA
+245 RDEREDEAARRDAERAA
-254 QRNADRL
+254 Q
-261 VEQAKDRLSKADQ
+261 QANDRLSQADQ

-304 AKEALSRG
+304 AKQALSRG
-312 DALYKQCRTAYD
+312 DSLLKQCRTTYN
-324 PAKKESLA
+324 PANKKSLA
-332 SQIINELDTQLGL
+332 SQIISDLDTQLGL

-373 LAEELADVERS
+373 LAEEQADVERS

-405 NPDKAASLLTSAHN
+405 NPDKATSLLTSAHN

-465 IEDRLGAAIASLSSD
+465 IEDRLGAAIAALSSD

-495 PLITDARTAITRA
+495 PLITDAREAITRA

-524 ARTVEVK
+524 ARSVEAK
-531 LDATLDPLRNA
+531 LDATLDPLRSP
-542 GRSSGGTR
+542 GR

>member
-13 MAAVMLVGGAPAFA
+13 MAAVMLVGGVPAFA

-39 SDSFLSDEQRAK
+39 SDSFLSDEQRAQ
-51 LETDAESFSSKHY
+51 LETDAKSFSSKFHPIY
-64 PVYTVIIPNFSD
+64 AVIVPNFSD
-76 QEPAAWCRATL
+76 QEPAKWCQSTL
-87 ANIQNNNKALL
+87 ANIEHNDKVIL
-98 YVVGYEDGK
+98 YVVGYEDGT
-107 DTFCVGPELEGSMR
+107 DVYCVGNEMARSIRGNLSTKGY
-121 ISSYANKYVR
+121 IQ
-131 SALSQARQKYT
+131 SALSAARRAYK
-142 STPLTPDEAAAGLT
+142 STPLTPEEAAAGPT
-156 TFISSLRS
+156 AFISYLRN
-164 SYATNDRQSYAPH
+164 SYYAAQEIA
-177 SQTNA
+177 SRS
-182 NYEAERRQREAANR
+182 EAYKQDLAKETKYDK
-196 LESIKTIVLFFFLGI
+196 IKTILAFLVMGVLFVIGIFFEL
-211 LLIGSIIIGEWS
+211 WT
-223 KRREEEA
+223 KQREEEKQ
-230 HAIEIETAAWRISRR
+230 AIEIETAAWRISRR
-245 RDEREDKAA
+245 RGEREDKAA

-405 NPDKAASLLTSAHN
+405 NPDKAASLLTSARS

-431 ADLATSAVDTAERAL
+431 TELATSAVDTAERAL

-495 PLITDARTAITRA
+495 PLITDARAAITRA

>member
-1 MPRIRRLGIAAV
+1 MPRIQRLGIAAV
-13 MAAVMLVGGAPAFA
+13 MAAVILVGGAPAFA
-27 ADPLTP
+27 TEPLTP

-51 LETDAESFSSKHY
+51 IETDAESFSSKYHPIY
-64 PVYTVIIPNFSD
+64 AVTVPNFSD
-76 QEPAAWCRATL
+76 EEPTEWCQATL
-87 ANIQNNNKALL
+87 DNIQNNNKALL

-107 DTFCVGPELEGSMR
+107 DAYCVGPELERSMR
-121 ISSYANKYVR
+121 ISYANEYVR

-164 SYATNDRQSYAPH
+164 SYATYDRQSYAPH
-177 SQTNA
+177 NQTNA
-182 NYEAERRQREAANR
+182 NYEAERQERKASER
-196 LESIKTIVLFFFLGI
+196 LESIKNIVLFFFLGI
-211 LLIGSIIIGEWS
+211 LVIGSIIFGEWS
-223 KRREEEA
+223 KRREEDER
-230 HAIEIETAAWRISRR
+230 AIEIEEAAWRVSRSRDAREDEAAR
-245 RDEREDKAA
+245 RDADKAA
-254 QRNADRL
+254 Q
-261 VEQAKDRLSKADQ
+261 QANDRLSQADQ

-304 AKEALSRG
+304 AKQALSRG
-312 DALYKQCRTAYD
+312 DSLLKQCRTTYN
-324 PAKKESLA
+324 PANKKSLA

-405 NPDKAASLLTSAHN
+405 NPDKAASLLTSARS

-431 ADLATSAVDTAERAL
+431 TELAASAVDTAERAL

-495 PLITDARTAITRA
+495 PLITDAREAITRA

-524 ARTVEVK
+524 ARSVEAK
-531 LDATLDPLRNA
+531 LDATLDPLRSP
-542 GRSSGGTR
+542 GR

>member
-1 MPRIRRLGIAAV
+1 MPRIQRLGIAAV

-27 ADPLTP
+27 TEPLTP

-51 LETDAESFSSKHY
+51 LETDAESLNSKYHV
-64 PVYTVIIPNFSD
+64 PVYTVIVPNFSD
-76 QEPAAWCRATL
+76 QEPAKWCQATL
-87 ANIQNNNKALL
+87 DNIQNNNKALL

-107 DTFCVGPELEGSMR
+107 DAYCVGPELERSMR
-121 ISSYANKYVR
+121 ISYANEYVR

-142 STPLTPDEAAAGLT
+142 STPLTPDEAAAGPAAL
-156 TFISSLRS
+156 IEDLYS
-164 SYATNDRQSYAPH
+164 SY
-177 SQTNA
+177 QT
-182 NYEAERRQREAANR
+182 YEQIESRRQQFNQQLAD
-196 LESIKTIVLFFFLGI
+196 ESRTEKIKEIIAFLVMGLLVICSLFLG
-211 LLIGSIIIGEWS
+211 LWS
-223 KRREEEA
+223 KKREEDER
-230 HAIEIETAAWRISRR
+230 AIEIEEAAWRVSRSRDAREDEAAR
-245 RDEREDKAA
+245 RDAERAA
-254 QRNADRL
+254 Q
-261 VEQAKDRLSKADQ
+261 QANDRLSQADQ

-304 AKEALSRG
+304 AKQALSRG
-312 DALYKQCRTAYD
+312 DSLLKQCRTAYN
-324 PAKKESLA
+324 PANKKSLA
-332 SQIINELDTQLGL
+332 SQIISDLDTQLGL
-345 LRDAQAPFSTKRSE
+345 LRDAQAPFSSKRSE

-373 LAEELADVERS
+373 LAEEQADVERS

-405 NPDKAASLLTSAHN
+405 NPDKATSLLTSAHN

-465 IEDRLGAAIASLSSD
+465 IEDRLGAAIAALSSD

-495 PLITDARTAITRA
+495 PLITDARAAITRA

>member
-1 MPRIRRLGIAAV
+1 MPRIKRLGIAAV

-27 ADPLTP
+27 TEPLTP

-51 LETDAESFSSKHY
+51 IETDAESFSSKYHPIY
-64 PVYTVIIPNFSD
+64 AVTVPNFSD
-76 QEPAAWCRATL
+76 EEPTEWCQATL
-87 ANIQNNNKALL
+87 DNIQNNNKALL

-107 DTFCVGPELEGSMR
+107 DAYCVGPELERSMR
-121 ISSYANKYVR
+121 ISYANEYVR

-164 SYATNDRQSYAPH
+164 SYATYDRQSYAPH
-177 SQTNA
+177 NQTNA
-182 NYEAERRQREAANR
+182 NYEAERQERKASER
-196 LESIKTIVLFFFLGI
+196 LESIKNIVLFFFLGI
-211 LLIGSIIIGEWS
+211 LVIGSIIFGEWS

-230 HAIEIETAAWRISRR
+230 RAIEIEEAAWRVSRSRDAREDEAAR
-245 RDEREDKAA
+245 RDADKAA
-254 QRNADRL
+254 Q
-261 VEQAKDRLSKADQ
+261 QANDRLSQADQ

-304 AKEALSRG
+304 AKQALSRG
-312 DALYKQCRTAYD
+312 DSLLKQCRTAYD

-405 NPDKAASLLTSAHN
+405 NPDKAASLLTSARS

-431 ADLATSAVDTAERAL
+431 TELATSAVDTAERAL

-495 PLITDARTAITRA
+495 PLITDARAAITRA

-524 ARTVEVK
+524 ARSVEAR
-531 LDATLDPLRNA
+531 LDATLDPLRSR
-542 GRSSGGTR
+542 GR